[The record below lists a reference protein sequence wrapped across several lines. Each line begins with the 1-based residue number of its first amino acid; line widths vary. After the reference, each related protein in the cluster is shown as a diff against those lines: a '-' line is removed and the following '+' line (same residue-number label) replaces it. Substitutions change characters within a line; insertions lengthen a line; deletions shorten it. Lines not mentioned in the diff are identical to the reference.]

1 MEIVSLKTFKA
12 VVDEGGIKGA
22 SVALNTVPSNISTR
36 IQKLEEELGVKLFK
50 LDGRRLIQ
58 TSTGQTLYQYAC
70 QILQLEYQATT
81 AVQQGKNTYEL
92 RIGTPETFAAVHLPK
107 ALKKL
112 RDDHRNIHPRLYTAA
127 SAELTTA
134 VINNKVDCAFVGG
147 TVSHPDLLS
156 IPIIDETLVVVEP
169 SNKQYDPVL
178 FVREEG
184 CAYRE
189 CAISW
194 QQASGKGD
202 EEVMSMSSAD
212 GVLGC
217 IAGGLGYT
225 VIGND
230 VVKGSR
236 YENLLTTE
244 NTQIGQQAIHISL
257 IYRVDTPLAKAIHT
271 LSATFN

>member
-1 MEIVSLKTFKA
+1 MEILSLKTFKA

-22 SVALNTVPSNISTR
+22 SRVLHTVPSNISTR
-36 IQKLEEELGVKLFK
+36 IQKLEEELGVNLFQ
-50 LDGRRLIQ
+50 LDGRKLVQ
-58 TSTGQTLYQYAC
+58 TPTGQTLYKYAC

-81 AVQQGKNTYEL
+81 AMQKNKDAFEL

-112 RDDHRNIHPRLYTAA
+112 RIDHTNIRPRLQTAA

-134 VINNKVDCAFVGG
+134 VINNKIDCAVIGG
-147 TVSHPDLLS
+147 PINHPDLIS
-156 IPIIDETLVVVEP
+156 IPIIDEILVLVEP
-169 SNKQYDPVL
+169 SNKQYDTVL

-189 CAISW
+189 CAIEW
-194 QQASGKGD
+194 QKKSGRND
-202 EEVMSMSSAD
+202 EETMSMSSAD

-217 IAGGLGYT
+217 IAAGLGYT
-225 VIGND
+225 IIGHD

-244 NTQIGQQAIHISL
+244 AVNVGQNIIHISL
-257 IYRVDTPLAKAIHT
+257 IYRIDTPLETGIKNFAN
-271 LSATFN
+271 LFS

>member
-22 SVALNTVPSNISTR
+22 SVVLNTVPSNVSTR

-50 LDGRRLIQ
+50 LDGRKLIQ
-58 TSTGQTLYQYAC
+58 TSTGHTLYQYAC

-81 AVQQGKNTYEL
+81 AVQQDKNTYEL

-112 RDDHRNIHPRLYTAA
+112 RDNHRNIHPRLYTAA

-147 TVSHPDLLS
+147 AVSHPDLLS
-156 IPIIDETLVVVEP
+156 IPIIDETLVLVEP
-169 SNKQYDPVL
+169 SNKQYDPLL

-189 CAISW
+189 CAIGW
-194 QQASGKGD
+194 QHASGKGD
-202 EEVMSMSSAD
+202 EEIMSMSSAD

-225 VIGND
+225 VIGHD

-244 NTQIGQQAIHISL
+244 NTEVGQQVIHISL
-257 IYRVDTPLAKAIHT
+257 IYRGDTPLEESIHT
-271 LSATFN
+271 LSATFD